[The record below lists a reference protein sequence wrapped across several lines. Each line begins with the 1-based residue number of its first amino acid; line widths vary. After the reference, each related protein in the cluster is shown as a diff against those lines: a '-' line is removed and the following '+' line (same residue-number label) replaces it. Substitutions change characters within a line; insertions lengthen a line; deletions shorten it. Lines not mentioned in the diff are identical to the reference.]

1 MNTLR
6 LKKGEGRLLS
16 AKGAWVF
23 DNEIAEVDP
32 AITDGEIVRIEAF
45 NGFCLGQGF
54 YNSHSKIRIRLV
66 SRSGETPI
74 DEAFWIAQIDKALA
88 LRLDTTDLQAVRLIF
103 GEADFLPGVIVDKF
117 NDLLVIQCLALGME
131 AQKLLIVNTLK
142 ARLEA
147 LGHPIRGIYERS
159 DAKVRVQEG
168 LPKVKGWLSEATS
181 PLTVITEN
189 GVKFEVDVENG
200 QKTGFFLDQKSN
212 RLAIHK
218 LVKGK
223 RVLDCFTH
231 TGSFALNAAMAGA
244 REVVAVDVSES
255 ALEQA
260 RRNALLNGVENQ
272 LQFVTA
278 DVFEFLPNQ
287 LALQQTYDVVIL
299 DPPAFAKAK
308 DAVKMAVRGYQE
320 INEAAIKL
328 ISDGGYL
335 VSASCTSYVTPELF
349 TQAIERAARNAH
361 RRIRQLEVRTQHW
374 DHPVLWADERQPYLK
389 FMIFQVV
396 DER

>member
-1 MNTLR
+1 MNTVR

-54 YNSHSKIRIRLV
+54 YNAHSKIRIRLV

-74 DEAFWIAQIDKALA
+74 DDAFWIAQVEKALA
-88 LRLDTTDLQAVRLIF
+88 LRIDTTDLQAVRLIF

-131 AQKLLIVNTLK
+131 SQKLLIVNTLK

-181 PLTVITEN
+181 PFTVITEN

-212 RLAIHK
+212 REAIHK

-231 TGSFALNAAMAGA
+231 TGSFALNAAIAGA
-244 REVVAVDVSES
+244 REVIAVDVSET
-255 ALEQA
+255 ALELA
-260 RRNALLNGVENQ
+260 KRNAILNGVQ
-272 LQFVTA
+272 DRLQFVTA

-287 LALQQTYDVVIL
+287 LALQQTYDVIIL

-328 ISDGGYL
+328 INDGGYL
-335 VSASCTSYVTPELF
+335 VTASCTSYVTPELF

>member
-1 MNTLR
+1 MNTVR

-54 YNSHSKIRIRLV
+54 YNAHSKIRIRLV

-74 DEAFWIAQIDKALA
+74 DDAFWIAQVEKALA
-88 LRLDTTDLQAVRLIF
+88 LRVETTDLQAVRLIF

-117 NDLLVIQCLALGME
+117 NNLLVIQCLALGME
-131 AQKLLIVNTLK
+131 SQKMLIVNTLK

-168 LPKVKGWLSEATS
+168 LPKVKGWLSESTS

-212 RLAIHK
+212 REAIHK
-218 LVKGK
+218 LVKNK

-231 TGSFALNAAMAGA
+231 TGSFALNAAVAGA
-244 REVVAVDVSES
+244 REVVAVDVSET
-255 ALEQA
+255 AIDQA
-260 RRNALLNGVENQ
+260 RRNAVLNGVEDR

-287 LALQQTYDVVIL
+287 LALNQTYDVVIL

-349 TQAIERAARNAH
+349 TQAIQRAARNAH

-374 DHPVLWADERQPYLK
+374 DHPVLWADERDPYLK

>member
-1 MNTLR
+1 MNTVR

-23 DNEIAEVDP
+23 DNEIAEMDP
-32 AITDGEIVRIEAF
+32 AITDGDIVRIEAF

-66 SRSGETPI
+66 SRFENTEINDSFWVSQVQRAY
-74 DEAFWIAQIDKALA
+74 AFRK
-88 LRLDTTDLQAVRLIF
+88 DLGDLEAVRLIF

-117 NDLLVIQCLALGME
+117 HDLLVIQCLTLGME
-131 AQKLLIVNTLK
+131 SQKLLIVNTLK
-142 ARLEA
+142 GLLEA
-147 LGHPIRGIYERS
+147 DGYPIRGIYERS
-159 DAKVRVQEG
+159 DAKVRLQEG
-168 LPKVKGWLSEATS
+168 LEKVKGWLSEPTS

-189 GVKFEVDVENG
+189 NVKFEVDVENG

-212 RLAIHK
+212 REAIHK
-218 LVKGK
+218 LVNEK

-231 TGSFALNAAMAGA
+231 TGSFALNAAVAGA
-244 REVVAVDVSES
+244 REVVAVDVSQT
-255 ALEQA
+255 AIDQA
-260 RRNALLNGVENQ
+260 KRNAVLNGVEDR

-287 LALQQTYDVVIL
+287 LALQQSYDVVIL

-335 VSASCTSYVTPELF
+335 VTASCTSYVTPELF
-349 TQAIERAARNAH
+349 VAAIERAARNAH
-361 RRIRQLEVRTQHW
+361 RRLRQVEVRTQHW
-374 DHPVLWADERQPYLK
+374 DHPILWADERQPYLK

>member
-1 MNTLR
+1 MNTVR

-54 YNSHSKIRIRLV
+54 YNAHSKIRIRLV

-74 DEAFWIAQIDKALA
+74 DDAFWIAQVEKALA
-88 LRLDTTDLQAVRLIF
+88 LRVETTDLQAVRLIF

-131 AQKLLIVNTLK
+131 AQKLLIASTLK

-168 LPKVKGWLSEATS
+168 LPKVKGWLSESTS

-212 RLAIHK
+212 REAIHK
-218 LVKGK
+218 LVKNK

-231 TGSFALNAAMAGA
+231 TGSFALNAAVAGA
-244 REVVAVDVSES
+244 REVVAVDVSET
-255 ALEQA
+255 AIDQA
-260 RRNALLNGVENQ
+260 RRNAVLNGVEDR

-287 LALQQTYDVVIL
+287 LALNQTYDVVIL

-349 TQAIERAARNAH
+349 TQAIQRAARNAH

-374 DHPVLWADERQPYLK
+374 DHPVLWADERDPYLK

>member
-1 MNTLR
+1 MKTVK
-6 LKKGEGRLLS
+6 LKKGEGRVLS
-16 AKGAWVF
+16 AKGAWVY
-23 DNEIAEVDP
+23 DNEIAEMDP
-32 AITDGEIVRIEAF
+32 TITDGEIVRIEAY

-66 SRSGETPI
+66 SRFENTEI
-74 DEAFWIAQIDKALA
+74 NDAFWVSQVQRAYAYRK
-88 LRLDTTDLQAVRLIF
+88 DLGDLEAVRLIF

-117 NDLLVIQCLALGME
+117 HDLLVIQCLALGME

-142 ARLEA
+142 TLLEA
-147 LGHPIRGIYERS
+147 DGYPIRGIYERS

-168 LPKVKGWLSEATS
+168 LEKVKGWLSEPTS
-181 PLTVITEN
+181 PVTVITEN

-212 RLAIHK
+212 RLAIQK

-231 TGSFALNAAMAGA
+231 TGSFGLNAAIAGA
-244 REVVAVDVSES
+244 KEVTAVDVSETAV
-255 ALEQA
+255 ALA
-260 RRNALLNGVENQ
+260 KRNVQLNKVEDRMS
-272 LQFVTA
+272 LVCA

-287 LALQQTYDVVIL
+287 AALGQTYDVVIL

-308 DAVKMAVRGYQE
+308 DALKMALRGYQE

-328 ISDGGYL
+328 ITDGGYL
-335 VSASCTSYVTPELF
+335 VTASCTSYVTPELF
-349 TQAIERAARNAH
+349 TAAIERAARNAH
-361 RRIRQLEVRTQHW
+361 RRLRQVEVRTQHW
-374 DHPVLWADERQPYLK
+374 DHPILWADERQPYLK

>member
-1 MNTLR
+1 MNTIR

-23 DNEIAEVDP
+23 DNEIAEVNP

-74 DEAFWIAQIDKALA
+74 DETFWIAQVDKALA
-88 LRLDTTDLQAVRLIF
+88 LRVDLTDLHAVRLIF

-131 AQKLLIVNTLK
+131 AQKHLIVNTLK
-142 ARLEA
+142 TRLEA
-147 LGHPIRGIYERS
+147 LGQPIRGIYERS

-181 PLTVITEN
+181 PMTVISEN

-212 RLAIHK
+212 REAIHK
-218 LVKGK
+218 LVKNK

-231 TGSFALNAAMAGA
+231 TGSFALNAAVAGA
-244 REVVAVDVSES
+244 REVVAVDVSET
-255 ALEQA
+255 AIELA
-260 RRNALLNGVENQ
+260 KRNAGLNGVQ
-272 LQFVTA
+272 DRLQFVMA

-287 LALQQTYDVVIL
+287 LALHQTYDVVIL

-335 VSASCTSYVTPELF
+335 VTASCTSYVTPELF

-374 DHPVLWADERQPYLK
+374 DHPVLWADEHEPYLK

>member
-1 MNTLR
+1 MNTVR

-32 AITDGEIVRIEAF
+32 TITDGEIVRIDAF
-45 NGFCLGQGF
+45 NGFCCGQGF
-54 YNSHSKIRIRLV
+54 YNSHSKIRLRLV

-74 DEAFWIAQIDKALA
+74 DEAFWIAQVDKALA
-88 LRLDTTDLQAVRLIF
+88 LRTDTTDLHAVRLIF
-103 GEADFLPGVIVDKF
+103 GEADFLPGIIVDKF

-131 AQKLLIVNTLK
+131 AQKLLIANTLK
-142 ARLEA
+142 TRLEA

-212 RLAIHK
+212 REAIHK
-218 LVKGK
+218 LVKNK

-231 TGSFALNAAMAGA
+231 TGSFALNAAVAGA
-244 REVVAVDVSES
+244 REVVAVDVSET
-255 ALEQA
+255 AIDQA
-260 RRNALLNGVENQ
+260 RRNAVLNGVEDR

-287 LALQQTYDVVIL
+287 LALNQTYDVVIL

-308 DAVKMAVRGYQE
+308 DAVKMAIRGYQE

-349 TQAIERAARNAH
+349 TQAIQRAARNAH

-374 DHPVLWADERQPYLK
+374 DHPVLWADERDPYLK

>member
-1 MNTLR
+1 MNTVR

-54 YNSHSKIRIRLV
+54 YNAHSKIRIRLV

-74 DEAFWIAQIDKALA
+74 DDAFWIAQVEKALA
-88 LRLDTTDLQAVRLIF
+88 LRIDTTDLQEVRLIF

-131 AQKLLIVNTLK
+131 SQKLLIVNTLK

-181 PLTVITEN
+181 PFTVITEN

-212 RLAIHK
+212 REAIHK

-231 TGSFALNAAMAGA
+231 TGSFALNAAIAGA
-244 REVVAVDVSES
+244 REVIAVDVSET
-255 ALEQA
+255 ALELA
-260 RRNALLNGVENQ
+260 KRNAILNGVQ
-272 LQFVTA
+272 DRLQFVTA

-287 LALQQTYDVVIL
+287 LALQQTYDVIIL

-328 ISDGGYL
+328 INDGGYL
-335 VSASCTSYVTPELF
+335 VTASCTSYVTPELF